1 MPAILPSFLSTSEWK
16 LAPGQRLAK
25 ASSFGSAARQVR
37 QWADANLI
45 TDMLSF
51 LAPASSSSYAAGV
64 SRGAKYFATT
74 SHRLASAAATG
85 ALEILTGE
93 SRSAATGEV
102 LNHSA
107 AAPRMLRVS
116 LLARCPGVVWGAFPP
131 DGGPDGS
138 G

>member
-45 TDMLSF
+45 TDILSF

-85 ALEILTGE
+85 ALKILTGE

-102 LNHSA
+102 LNNSA
-107 AAPRMLRVS
+107 DAPRMLRVS
-116 LLARCPGVVWGAFPP
+116 LPGSRGLLQRWG
-131 DGGPDGS
+131 GS
-138 G
+138 DVSKAPWL